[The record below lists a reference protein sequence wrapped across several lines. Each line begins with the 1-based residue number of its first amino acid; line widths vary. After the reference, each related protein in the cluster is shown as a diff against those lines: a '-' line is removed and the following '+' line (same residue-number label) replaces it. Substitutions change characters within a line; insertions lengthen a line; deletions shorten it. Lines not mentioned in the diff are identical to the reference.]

1 MRLGVRLLLS
11 YFLIVGLMTY
21 FLSSYVYTEVKPLL
35 RQSVEETLVDSAN
48 MLAEII
54 AVASVGPTVS
64 LDAGLR
70 DALTG
75 FTRRRPEAGIW
86 TLRKTFIDM
95 HVYVTDANG
104 VVIFDS
110 RGRDEGKD
118 YSQWIDVY
126 RTLKGNYGARTTQ
139 DDPNDAGSSVMYI
152 AAPILVDERIVGVVS
167 VGKPARTIE
176 PFANRAKR
184 HLTLY
189 GTVLLASCL
198 AIGLAITHWLARRLG
213 LVQRFALA
221 VSRGERVPAPLLK
234 GEDEVAKLSS
244 AVAEMRDRLE
254 GYSYVEQT
262 VQMLVHEMKSPLT
275 AIRGGSEL
283 LSDELQDRKL
293 RQLAVNI
300 GEQGERLGLL
310 LNRLLHLARLE
321 KLEQLPA
328 PQPVEL
334 ASLVKAWQDT
344 RREQLQNKNLTLEI
358 TATALTVDG
367 NAELL
372 ALCLNNL
379 LDNALD
385 FADRDTLLRVT
396 GHEED
401 NKVVLAITDT
411 GARIP
416 DYALERL
423 FERFYSLPR
432 PGTDRRGSGL
442 GLSIVR
448 QVMLLHSGG
457 VNIDNDANGVIAT
470 IWLPARHRD
479 A

>member
-1 MRLGVRLLLS
+1 MKLGVRLLLS

-21 FLSSYVYTEVKPLL
+21 FLSNYVYTEVKPLL

-54 AVASVGPTVS
+54 AASSEGPALS

-75 FTRRRPEAGIW
+75 FTQRRPEAGIW

-95 HVYVTDANG
+95 HVYVTDDKG
-104 VVIFDS
+104 VVVFDS
-110 RGRDEGKD
+110 RGMDEGKD
-118 YSQWIDVY
+118 YSQWIDVN
-126 RTLKGNYGARTTQ
+126 RTLKGNYGARTTR

-152 AAPILVDERIVGVVS
+152 AAPILVDERTIGVVS

-176 PFANRAKR
+176 PFADRAKR
-184 HLTLY
+184 HLALY
-189 GTVLLASCL
+189 GAVLLASCL

-221 VSRGERVPAPLLK
+221 VSRGERVPAPQLK
-234 GEDEVAKLSS
+234 GEDEVAELSS
-244 AVAEMRDRLE
+244 AVADMRDRLE

-283 LSDELQDRKL
+283 LGDELQDPKL
-293 RQLAVNI
+293 RQLAINI

-334 ASLVKAWQDT
+334 DSLIVRWQDT
-344 RREQLQNKNLTLEI
+344 RREQLQSKNLTLEI
-358 TATALTVDG
+358 RSTAPKVDG

-385 FADRDTLLRVT
+385 FSDRDTVLSVT
-396 GHEED
+396 EHQEGG
-401 NKVVLAITDT
+401 KVYLTIADT

-448 QVMLLHSGG
+448 QVMLLHNGG
-457 VNIDNDANGVIAT
+457 VNLDNHASGVKAT
-470 IWLPARHRD
+470 IWFPARHHD
-479 A
+479 T